1 MFDIEK
7 IKIPAKHI
15 IAVASGK
22 GGVGKSTVSV
32 NLAIALARQGFK
44 VALVDA
50 DLYGPS
56 IPKMMGLEGLIPE
69 VEMLGEKESM
79 KPLVKYGVQVMSL
92 GFFMGKGQSVIWR
105 GPLAANAILQLFEN
119 TIWDEPEFMIIDF
132 PPGTGDIQLTVLQR
146 LSLSG
151 AIIVTTP
158 QEIALNDARRAINM
172 FQKDGIQIPV
182 LGIIENMSWFTPR
195 SHPDEKY
202 YIFGQGGGDM
212 LVREYNL
219 KLLGQLPLVAEV
231 GEAAEKG
238 RSIFNQENQLL
249 VNDFLK
255 MTDTLI
261 GYLK

>member
-7 IKIPAKHI
+7 IKLPAKHI

-32 NLAIALARQGFK
+32 NLAIALARQGLK

-56 IPKMMGLEGLIPE
+56 IPKMMGLESLTPE
-69 VEMLGEKESM
+69 VEMIGEKESM
-79 KPLVKYGVQVMSL
+79 KPLLKYGVQVMSL
-92 GFFMGKGQSVIWR
+92 GFFMGKGQSVVWR

-119 TIWDEPEFMIIDF
+119 TVWDAPDYMIIDF
-132 PPGTGDIQLTVLQR
+132 PPGTGDIQLTILQK
-146 LSLSG
+146 LHLTG

-158 QEIALNDARRAINM
+158 QEISLNDARRAVDM
-172 FQKDGIQIPV
+172 FTKEGIANPL
-182 LGIIENMSWFTPR
+182 LGVVENMSWFTPK

-202 YIFGQGGGDM
+202 FIFGQGGGA
-212 LVREYNL
+212 LLAKEYDT
-219 KLLGQLPLVAEV
+219 KLLCQIPLVAEV

-238 RSIFNQENQLL
+238 KSIFNQEDQ
-249 VNDFLK
+249 VMVAAFLK
-255 MTDTLI
+255 MTEDLI
-261 GYLK
+261 ESV